1 VILRRSLPLGLLV
14 VLALPVAA
22 GGSDGTAAAA
32 NPLCLRMRAADP
44 TAFRQL
50 FPASR
55 GGLGL
60 CSRVQAHR
68 AACVFQTG
76 RDLQSP
82 ARFLYQFTCR
92 TPRRQLRAAANSVT
106 QFIVSVKRAITAVQ
120 PVTIGSN
127 PPTATT
133 FSCGVRGYATHSS
146 LVCIGGVAPYGKFAV
161 GTLEVNPGMACDVR
175 PLVAIRV
182 ANGNWDIFAIP
193 KAPRTLNGPPCP
205 GRHF

>member
-1 VILRRSLPLGLLV
+1 MLRRGLLLAPLV
-14 VLALPVAA
+14 ALALPAAA
-22 GGSDGTAAAA
+22 GGSGGTASVT
-32 NPLCLRMRAADP
+32 NPLCLRLRAADP

-76 RDLQSP
+76 RDLQAP
-82 ARFLYQFTCR
+82 AHFLYQFTCR
-92 TPRRQLRAAANSVT
+92 TPRRRLRAAANGVT
-106 QFIVSVKRAITAVQ
+106 QFIVSLKRTVTAVQ
-120 PVTIGSN
+120 PVTIRAN
-127 PPTATT
+127 PPTSTT
-133 FSCGVRGYATHSS
+133 FHCGVRPYATRAS
-146 LVCIGGVAPYGKFAV
+146 LVCIGGFVPYGKFAL
-161 GTLEVNPGMACDVR
+161 GTLEVSPAMSCGVR
-175 PLVAIRV
+175 PLVALRV
-182 ANGNWDIFAIP
+182 ANGNWDIFSIS